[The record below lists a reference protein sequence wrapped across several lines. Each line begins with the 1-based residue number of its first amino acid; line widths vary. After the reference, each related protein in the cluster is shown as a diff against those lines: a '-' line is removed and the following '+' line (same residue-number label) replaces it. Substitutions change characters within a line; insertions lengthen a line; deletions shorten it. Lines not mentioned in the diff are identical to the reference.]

1 MDTTLREDVATTT
14 REVSRAFKESAMTKD
29 KALRL
34 ALKALKDFSVT
45 DKQASEASDAIKLAL
60 KIPKHRWQGFTAD
73 EFVYFCSYVDH
84 ETLDQIENTL
94 RKRNELCSN

>member
-1 MDTTLREDVATTT
+1 M
-14 REVSRAFKESAMTKD
+14 SKD

-34 ALKALKDFSVT
+34 ALKALKDFSAT
-45 DKQASEASDAIKLAL
+45 DKQAFDATIAIKSAL
-60 KIPKHRWQGFTAD
+60 KMPKHRWQGFTAD

>member
-1 MDTTLREDVATTT
+1 MNKNTVLR
-14 REVSRAFKESAMTKD
+14 S
-29 KALRL
+29 
-34 ALKALKDFSVT
+34 ALKELEPLSKMDGPSESLVKTVKDIKSVLK
-45 DKQASEASDAIKLAL
+45 A
-60 KIPKHRWQGFTAD
+60 PKHRWQGFTAD

>member
-1 MDTTLREDVATTT
+1 
-14 REVSRAFKESAMTKD
+14 MTKD
-29 KALRL
+29 LHETSIRE
-34 ALKALKDFSVT
+34 V
-45 DKQASEASDAIKLAL
+45 Q
-60 KIPKHRWQGFTAD
+60 KIQPEWQGLTEE

>member
-1 MDTTLREDVATTT
+1 M
-14 REVSRAFKESAMTKD
+14 SKD

-34 ALKALKDFSVT
+34 ALEALKDFSVT
-45 DKQASEASDAIKLAL
+45 DKQASEASAAIKLAL

>member
-1 MDTTLREDVATTT
+1 
-14 REVSRAFKESAMTKD
+14 
-29 KALRL
+29 
-34 ALKALKDFSVT
+34 LKA
-45 DKQASEASDAIKLAL
+45 
-60 KIPKHRWQGFTAD
+60 PKHRWQGFTAD

>member
-1 MDTTLREDVATTT
+1 MNKNTVLR
-14 REVSRAFKESAMTKD
+14 S
-29 KALRL
+29 ALRQL
-34 ALKALKDFSVT
+34 EWLSKMDDPSESLVKTVKDIKSVLKA
-45 DKQASEASDAIKLAL
+45 
-60 KIPKHRWQGFTAD
+60 PKHRWQGLTAD